1 MQYGARFSPK
11 AIVRKDIA
19 SSGLVSASWI
29 WTASPSAPGNVA
41 FLKSYDSPAGKSASS
56 AIISITA
63 VESWT
68 LWVNGQPIGASG
80 TSEDDWKSAH
90 VLRAALNSTQNI
102 FSVLVSPGN
111 DDSTPPGLLVAIQVA
126 FADSSNSIV
135 LSDSSWLAS
144 RSIPLD
150 FPTPSTLS
158 QFVSVAV
165 EASYGSGSWGQSVT
179 LRPSDPSPLTLQDST
194 WIWSTTNAFQE
205 AALGKVG
212 FRKVLT
218 NPSGKTAQSAT
229 ALITADNTFSFYLG
243 QTYIGS
249 PPADPNFDYTT
260 SIWFYPQQFTIKLDS
275 KVNTFNIIADNFP
288 TADTTTNLTS
298 AGLIGA
304 IQIHY
309 TDGSSDIVRTD
320 SSWLTA
326 NVTSPTAFLS
336 TSDSLLSP
344 AIAQGPLGMSPWGP
358 FIGVADALDAA
369 SVPTPPFNTSRT
381 TTASPK
387 SHPIPVAAI
396 VAPII
401 SVLAVVGMII
411 AFFYWKSSRSSKNRP
426 GFNVTPF
433 SSYTAVPSIGLEDTS
448 SFRAAPSQTH
458 ATAGDD
464 GPPPDYSYGESAQS
478 LGLES
483 EPLVSGGSRRKQRR

>member
-1 MQYGARFSPK
+1 MIPSAGLTLFLTFGTLLVGVDSDFKCAEYGARLSPK

-41 FLKSYDSPAGKSASS
+41 FLKSYNSPAGKSASS

-90 VLRAALNSTQNI
+90 HTEH

-135 LSDSSWLAS
+135 VSDSSWLAS
-144 RSIPLD
+144 SSIPLD

-179 LRPSDPSPLTLQDST
+179 LLPSDPSPLTLQDST
-194 WIWSTTNAFQE
+194 WIWSTPNAFQA

-212 FRKVLT
+212 FRKVWT

-229 ALITADNTFSFYLG
+229 VLITADNTFSFYLG
-243 QTYIGS
+243 QTYVGS

-275 KVNTFNIIADNFP
+275 TMDP
-288 TADTTTNLTS
+288 
-298 AGLIGA
+298 A
-304 IQIHY
+304 IF
-309 TDGSSDIVRTD
+309 RTD

-344 AIAQGPLGMSPWGP
+344 AIVQGPLGMSPWTS
-358 FIGVADALDAA
+358 FISVADALDAA
-369 SVPTPPFNTSRT
+369 SVPTPPFNTSRVT
-381 TTASPK
+381 TTSPK

-396 VAPII
+396 VAPIV
-401 SVLAVVGMII
+401 SVLAVAGMII

-426 GFNVTPF
+426 GFQCHPL
-433 SSYTAVPSIGLEDTS
+433 LELHRCAQHWS
-448 SFRAAPSQTH
+448 RGYLEFRAASSQTH

-483 EPLVSGGSRRKQRR
+483 EPLVSGGPRRKQRR